1 MMTAPHPRNPFR
13 PRFLPA
19 GGAVLLPVL
28 LFLAAACGGEPPQAG
43 AGAGAGA
50 PAELI
55 LVDARIYTLDWGEP
69 DREGVPAPDAPVDAE
84 GRWHPDA
91 EAVAIRDGR
100 ILRVG
105 SREAVEALRGPETRV
120 VDLGGAVLLP
130 GLVESHAHLLSLGN
144 SLVQVNLVG
153 VETEEE
159 AVRKV
164 EARAAE
170 APPGSWIVGRGWDE
184 GAWANRY
191 PDRSLLSARVPDHPV
206 WLRGLHGFAGWA
218 NDRALAEAGIT
229 AGTEP
234 PVGGEILLG
243 PDGEPSGIFLNR
255 AVALMDGRVPALA
268 PDEVRD
274 RIARAMD
281 ELARS
286 GYTSVHDAGTSAEV
300 LEALEA
306 LEGDGALPVRVYAM
320 LNARDEALSRRWIQ
334 RGPRTGDPESFLRV
348 RSVKAYYDAALGSRG
363 ARLLEDYAD
372 LPGHRGVSGEGY
384 GFDQALVAELVRAGF
399 QVGIHAIG
407 DAGNREVLDFLEA
420 LAAEDPGLLDLRHR
434 IEHAQVV
441 HPDDLARFGE
451 LRLTASME
459 PPHAVEDKAWAEARL
474 GPERLRGAYAWRS
487 LRRAGAHLVFNAD
500 LPGSDHDIFYGL
512 HAAMTRRDRDAE
524 PPGGWLPEERMTP
537 EEAVR
542 AYTSWAAWSEFAEE
556 RGGKIR
562 EGYRADLTALDLDP
576 FVVGVERPEALLGGR
591 VVGTWVG
598 GRDVGVGRR

>member
-1 MMTAPHPRNPFR
+1 MTTAPR
-13 PRFLPA
+13 LPNRRLPQA
-19 GGAVLLPVL
+19 AALLLALLPPLVSG
-28 LFLAAACGGEPPQAG
+28 CGGETPRSDADAG
-43 AGAGAGA
+43 TDG
-50 PAELI
+50 PADLI
-55 LVDARIYTLDWGEP
+55 LVDARVYTLDWGEP
-69 DREGVPAPDAPVDAE
+69 DLEGTPAPDAPVDPD

-105 SREAVEALRGPETRV
+105 SREAIEELRGPDTRFV
-120 VDLGGAVLLP
+120 ELGGATLLP

-153 VETEEE
+153 VESEEE
-159 AVRKV
+159 AVRRV

-170 APPGSWIVGRGWDE
+170 TPPGSWIVGRGWDE
-184 GAWANRY
+184 GAWASRY
-191 PDRSLLSARVPDHPV
+191 PDRHLLSERVPDHPV

-229 AGTEP
+229 ADTEP

-243 PDGEPSGIFLNR
+243 ADGEPSGIFLNR
-255 AVALMDGRVPALA
+255 AVALMDGRVPG
-268 PDEVRD
+268 PSPEEVRN
-274 RIARAMD
+274 RVARALD

-286 GYTSVHDAGTSAEV
+286 GYTSIHDAGTSAEV
-300 LEALEA
+300 LDALEA
-306 LEGDGALPVRVYAM
+306 LEAEGALPVRVYAM
-320 LNARDEALSRRWIQ
+320 LNARDEALSRRWIE
-334 RGPRTGDPESFLRV
+334 RGPRVGDPESFLRV
-348 RSVKAYYDAALGSRG
+348 RSAKAYYDAALGSRG

-384 GFDQALVAELVRAGF
+384 GFDEELVAELVRAGF

-420 LAAEDPGLLDLRHR
+420 LANADPAVLELRHR
-434 IEHAQVV
+434 VEHAQVV
-441 HPDDLARFGE
+441 HPEDLPRFGS

-487 LRRAGAHLVFNAD
+487 LRRAGARLVFNAD
-500 LPGSDHDIFYGL
+500 LPGSDHDILYGL
-512 HAAMTRRDRDAE
+512 HAAITRRDRDLE

-542 AYTSWAAWSEFAEE
+542 AYTSWAAWSEFAET
-556 RGGKIR
+556 GGGVIR
-562 EGYRADLTALDLDP
+562 EGFRADLTALDLDP
-576 FVVGVERPEALLGGR
+576 FVVGAERPEALLEGR
-591 VVGTWVG
+591 VIGTWVG
-598 GRDVGVGRR
+598 GREAGPGRR

>member
-1 MMTAPHPRNPFR
+1 MLAPHARKPLR

-28 LFLAAACGGEPPQAG
+28 LFLAAACGGEPPPAG
-43 AGAGAGA
+43 AGAGAEA

-153 VETEEE
+153 VATEEE
-159 AVRKV
+159 AVRRV

-255 AVALMDGRVPALA
+255 AVALMDARVPALA

-420 LAAEDPGLLDLRHR
+420 IAAEDPGLLDLRHR

-576 FVVGVERPEALLGGR
+576 FVVGAERPEALLGGR

-598 GRDVGVGRR
+598 GRDVGAGRR

>member
-1 MMTAPHPRNPFR
+1 M
-13 PRFLPA
+13 LPLVS
-19 GGAVLLPVL
+19 G
-28 LFLAAACGGEPPQAG
+28 CGGETPRSDAG
-43 AGAGAGA
+43 PGDDG
-50 PAELI
+50 PADLI

-69 DREGVPAPDAPVDAE
+69 DREGTPAPGAPVDAE
-84 GRWHPDA
+84 GRWYPDA

-105 SREAVEALRGPETRV
+105 SREAVEALRGSDTRV
-120 VDLGGAVLLP
+120 VELEGAVLLP

-144 SLVQVNLVG
+144 SLVHVNLVG
-153 VETEEE
+153 VDSEEE
-159 AVRKV
+159 AVRRV

-170 APPGSWIVGRGWDE
+170 TPPGSWIVGRGWDE

-191 PDRSLLSARVPDHPV
+191 PDRRLLSERVPDHPV

-229 AGTEP
+229 AEIEP

-243 PDGEPSGIFLNR
+243 PDGAPSGIFLNR
-255 AVALMDGRVPALA
+255 AVALMDGQVPAPS
-268 PDEVRD
+268 PDDVRD
-274 RIARAMD
+274 RVARALH

-300 LEALEA
+300 LDA
-306 LEGDGALPVRVYAM
+306 LEGLERDGALPIRVYAM
-320 LNARDEALSRRWIQ
+320 LNARDEALSRRWID
-334 RGPRTGDPESFLRV
+334 RGPLAGSPDSFLRV

-384 GFDQALVAELVRAGF
+384 GFDQSLVAELARAGF
-399 QVGIHAIG
+399 QLGIHAIG

-420 LAAEDPGLLDLRHR
+420 LAIEDPGVLALRHR
-434 IEHAQVV
+434 VEHAQVV
-441 HPDDLARFGE
+441 HPDDLGRFGE

-474 GPERLRGAYAWRS
+474 GPERLGGAYAWRS

-512 HAAMTRRDRDAE
+512 HAAITRRDRELE

-542 AYTSWAAWSEFAEE
+542 AYTSWAAWSEFAEA
-556 RGGKIR
+556 RGGVIR
-562 EGYRADLTALDLDP
+562 EGFRADLTALDLDP
-576 FVVGVERPEALLGGR
+576 FVVGAERPEALLEGR

-598 GRDVGVGRR
+598 GREVGPDRQ